1 MDPNITIEDSD
12 HSDEEAITAQKVF
25 EILEL
30 AWLNERSAPELL
42 PEKVRSKKK
51 KKIPFC

>member
-1 MDPNITIEDSD
+1 MDPNITIDSD
-12 HSDEEAITAQKVF
+12 NSDIGDEEAITAQKLL

-42 PEKVRSKKK
+42 QHQS
-51 KKIPFC
+51 